1 MKNNHHVA
9 STVGQVLRV
18 QVPSMCDEMW
28 ALALKIQVDLICNR
42 PMLHGSSEHLVLIH
56 SEKVVEVL

>member
-1 MKNNHHVA
+1 
-9 STVGQVLRV
+9 
-18 QVPSMCDEMW
+18 MCDEMW